1 MGIYLSHKLES
12 LTSEINYSISK
23 NPFDAHTDPICKS
36 LQILKLS
43 DIYFF
48 QVGKFM
54 YSYKTDLLPDLL
66 KEMFLMKNQFHSY
79 NPRNSNTLCLFPART
94 NNNGIRFQGPKFFN
108 LLFK

>member
-1 MGIYLSHKLES
+1 MGIDLSHKLES
-12 LTSEINYSISK
+12 LTSEINHSISK
-23 NPFDAHTDPICKS
+23 KRFDAHTDPICKS

-54 YSYKTDLLPDLL
+54 YSYKIDLLPDVL

-79 NPRNSNTLCLFPART
+79 NSRN
-94 NNNGIRFQGPKFFN
+94 
-108 LLFK
+108 